1 VPVLGCTVPCV
12 RAASSLTV
20 AYSPSSSPRPPC
32 SPPRPA
38 LLLPQIGEI
47 IRNLDVDQNGQIE
60 WGEFATLMADRWL
73 RQDGETDMEL
83 ATSLFT
89 VNGDDGMLD
98 VAKMRELLTTLGE
111 APLDQKEMDQIIAL
125 ADPKGSGR
133 VSVETFRNLPCWQA
147 PSLSKS
153 PVKRRT
159 DDGSSSGADGGGGGS
174 SASRDDTAGSGAT
187 ATG

>member
-1 VPVLGCTVPCV
+1 MPCV

-89 VNGDDGMLD
+89 VEGDEGMLD